1 MSVFRGFRSTGR
13 VCALW
18 AVASFAAPP
27 ALGQETPAAAAPAP
41 TPAEQNLERRKSCVA
56 NHERSQVQRNDGDLL
71 GARSAA
77 LACSQAECPSIVR
90 NDCLQWFAE
99 VDRDLASVV
108 VTARAGADDVDA
120 TIYVDG
126 QKQPAEAYG
135 RTLELNPG
143 RHHFRMEQ
151 GDGKASQE
159 RDVMLAP
166 RDKER
171 QVLFQI
177 AAPPPPVSTPTPT
190 PPAQPQVPTER
201 PVPMVTFV
209 LGGAALAL
217 AAGGGVLG
225 ALSLSDRSARAKP
238 ASEGGCS
245 PYCTDDDVSS
255 VKSKAIGADVL
266 FGLSV
271 ATGAAA
277 LLTYLWRP
285 EVPITAGTRAPA
297 LGVGVARGAGL
308 VSIGGHF

>member
-1 MSVFRGFRSTGR
+1 MRVFRGFRSTGR
-13 VCALW
+13 ACALW
-18 AVASFAAPP
+18 AVASFATPP
-27 ALGQETPAAAAPAP
+27 ALGQDAPAAAAPTA
-41 TPAEQNLERRKSCVA
+41 TPAEQNLERLKSCVA
-56 NHERSQVQRNDGDLL
+56 NHERSQVTRNDGDLL

-108 VTARAGADDVDA
+108 VTARVGADDVDA

-143 RHHFRMEQ
+143 RHHFRMDRV
-151 GDGKASQE
+151 DGKAPQE

-177 AAPPPPVSTPTPT
+177 AASAPPTPTPT
-190 PPAQPQVPTER
+190 APAQRAVPTER

-209 LGGAALAL
+209 VGGAALAL
-217 AAGGGVLG
+217 ATGGGVLG
-225 ALSLSDRSARAKP
+225 VLSLADRSDRAKP

-245 PYCTDDDVSS
+245 PYCTDEDVSS

-285 EVPITAGTRAPA
+285 EVPITAGTRAPS

-308 VSIGGHF
+308 VSLGGHF

>member
-1 MSVFRGFRSTGR
+1 MRVFRGFRSTGR

-18 AVASFAAPP
+18 ALV
-27 ALGQETPAAAAPAP
+27 LCAAAPAHGQEAAAP
-41 TPAEQNLERRKSCVA
+41 ALAATPAEQNLERLKSCVA
-56 NHERSQVQRNDGDLL
+56 NHERSQVRRNEGDLL

-108 VTARAGADDVDA
+108 VTVRVGADDVDA

-126 QKQPAEAYG
+126 QKQPAEGYG

-143 RHHFRMEQ
+143 RHHFRMERA
-151 GDGKASQE
+151 DGKASQE

-171 QVLFQI
+171 QVSFQI
-177 AAPPPPVSTPTPT
+177 AAPQTTATP
-190 PPAQPQVPTER
+190 AHRAVPTKR
-201 PVPMVTFV
+201 PVPMVTFA

-225 ALSLSDRSARAKP
+225 ALSLSDRSDRAKP
-238 ASEGGCS
+238 ASQGGCS
-245 PYCTDDDVSS
+245 PYCSDDDVSS

-277 LLTYLWRP
+277 LLTYVWRP
-285 EVPITAGTRAPA
+285 EVPISAATRSPA
-297 LGVGVARGAGL
+297 LSVGVARGAGL
-308 VSIGGHF
+308 VSIGGRF

>member
-1 MSVFRGFRSTGR
+1 MRVFRGFQSTGR
-13 VCALW
+13 ACALW
-18 AVASFAAPP
+18 ALALFAAPP
-27 ALGQETPAAAAPAP
+27 AHGQEAAAAPAAAA
-41 TPAEQNLERRKSCVA
+41 TPAEQNLERLKSCVA
-56 NHERSQVQRNDGDLL
+56 NHERSQVRRNDGDLL

-108 VTARAGADDVDA
+108 VSVRVGADDVDA

-126 QKQPAEAYG
+126 QKQPAEVYG

-143 RHHFRMEQ
+143 RHHFRMER

-177 AAPPPPVSTPTPT
+177 AAPQTATA
-190 PPAQPQVPTER
+190 PAQHAVPTER

-209 LGGAALAL
+209 LSGAALAL

-225 ALSLSDRSARAKP
+225 ALSLADRADRAKP

-245 PYCTDDDVSS
+245 PYCTDSDVSS
-255 VKSKAIGADVL
+255 LKSKAIGADVL

-271 ATGAAA
+271 ATGATA

-285 EVPITAGTRAPA
+285 EVPITAGTRSPS
-297 LGVGVARGAGL
+297 LGVGVARSAGL
-308 VSIGGHF
+308 ISIGGHF